1 MSLFDTIICEHPLP
15 LPEFS
20 EDELKDMSSAQED
33 GELNFNEIEWQTK
46 DMGSMLDLYSI
57 EDDGQI
63 YLRRTEWKEEE
74 EGVVLPEEGELEK
87 FEKTAEINF
96 YNMILGEEYD
106 HWIEFKATVWKGEL
120 KELNLV
126 EYKKEDNSDR
136 LEYQAKMKEA
146 LGKQIERGKFYKAYR
161 YLVTK
166 PFELVRLIMGFIIG
180 LTLKVERWLP

>member
-1 MSLFDTIICEHPLP
+1 MSLFDTIICDHPLP

-63 YLRRTEWKEEE
+63 YFRSTDWRED
-74 EGVVLPEEGELEK
+74 EGVVKAEEGELEK

-120 KELNLV
+120 KELDLV
-126 EYKKEDNSDR
+126 EYKKEDNADR
-136 LEYQAKMKEA
+136 LEYQGRMEEQ
-146 LGKQIERGKFYKAYR
+146 LEKQSERGKLYKVYR
-161 YLVTK
+161 YLITK
-166 PFELVRLIMGFIIG
+166 PIQAVRLIMGFIVG
-180 LTLKVERWLP
+180 LTFKVERWLP